1 MARKRKAKKDRHVP
15 LNITV
20 PPKLAARIDSMLDDL
35 RSAAPYRHVSR
46 SDWVSYIV
54 VEWFALLDDIEN
66 APKSKADVL
75 RRVRASNLKD
85 SHYGVNGNAVLTPKK
100 VRAIRKD
107 ARRLRVIA
115 EDLGV
120 NASTVARAKSGA
132 TWSWVI

>member
-54 VEWFALLDDIEN
+54 AEWFALIDDIEN
-66 APKSKADVL
+66 APKSKADVI
-75 RRVRASNLKD
+75 RRVRDSNLKD
-85 SHYGVNGNAVLTPKK
+85 SHYGVNGNATLTPKK
-100 VRAIRKD
+100 VLAIRRD
-107 ARRLRVIA
+107 GRSHDRIARA
-115 EDLGV
+115 MGV
-120 NASTVARAKSGA
+120 HPSTVGRVKKRE
-132 TWSWVI
+132 TWSWVE